1 MLPAALTSILL
12 TGCEVDDDPAAPA
25 TSAPAAPTSG
35 ATMDP
40 ENSPGSTAIGT
51 GDATGSTGAG
61 TNGGTDA
68 PVLGAGAIVTESA
81 SGSLLRLRTGE
92 DAVLR
97 LSPPFLD
104 AQPQVDVPAVL
115 ELVPVQHFAD
125 PGYAEWELRASAP
138 GRASLTAEATDGS
151 VLVVLVEVSGP

>member
-1 MLPAALTSILL
+1 MLPTALTSILL
-12 TGCEVDDDPAAPA
+12 TGCEVDDDTAPPP

-40 ENSPGSTAIGT
+40 ENSPGSTATGT
-51 GDATGSTGAG
+51 GDDTGT
-61 TNGGTDA
+61 TDDGGTDA
-68 PVLGAGAIVTESA
+68 PVLGAGSIITESA
-81 SGSLLRLRTGE
+81 SGSLLRLRAGE

-97 LSPPFLD
+97 LSPPFMD
-104 AQPQVDVPAVL
+104 ADPLVDDPAVL

>member
-1 MLPAALTSILL
+1 VLPTALTSILL
-12 TGCEVDDDPAAPA
+12 TGCQVDDDPAAPV

-40 ENSPGSTAIGT
+40 EDSPDGNATETGDGT
-51 GDATGSTGAG
+51 GTAED
-61 TNGGTDA
+61 GGTDA
-68 PVLGAGAIVTESA
+68 PVLGAGAIITEA
-81 SGSLLRLRTGE
+81 DTGSLLRLRTGE

-104 AQPQVDVPAVL
+104 AQLRVDDPGVL
-115 ELVPVQHFAD
+115 EIVPVQHFAD
-125 PGYAEWELRASAP
+125 PGYTEWELRASAP